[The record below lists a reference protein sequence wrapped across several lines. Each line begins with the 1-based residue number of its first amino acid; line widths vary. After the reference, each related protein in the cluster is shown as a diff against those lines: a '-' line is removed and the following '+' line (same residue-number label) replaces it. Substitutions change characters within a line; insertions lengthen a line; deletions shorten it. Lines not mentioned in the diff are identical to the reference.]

1 MQLAGVVQTLLSPID
16 GTVREMRYHMSQ
28 PYFSPKY
35 LTREE
40 YVKLPLEKRLIP
52 LSKTEDERAKGLQ
65 EKLLKI
71 DLHCHGVIEF
81 PYTHL
86 PTLPFSPPIPKG
98 APIFLD
104 KKIPDSLPKEVADF
118 LFALRQYPLETYVKY
133 YKIHW
138 EGLKE
143 AGVTGVQLM
152 VSAAVEDFL
161 KTLYLLG
168 FCFAEIQKN
177 PLGKIALRAEDIRA
191 AKREGKIAFMA
202 ASEANPFANVL
213 DRVTMLY
220 GLGLRQAGMT
230 FEQGNYSGSGASDA
244 RNAGLSNWGIQIV
257 DKMNELGMI
266 IDLSHT
272 GKSTTMDT
280 IKRSRDPVALSH
292 NGASGVYPKGRRC
305 RDDEVLKALAE
316 KGGVI
321 GITAVPN
328 ALSNE
333 KRQGIKNWFDHA
345 KYCVDLIGADHVV
358 VGLDNTWEDHVGFH
372 KMYFGTPDSELPS
385 YYMEGIESPTEAF
398 HNIIRIFVAEGYS
411 DQEIE
416 KIVGANALRF
426 IEKVVG

>member
-1 MQLAGVVQTLLSPID
+1 
-16 GTVREMRYHMSQ
+16 MSSQ
-28 PYFSPKY
+28 KYFSPKY
-35 LTREE
+35 LSREE
-40 YVKLPLEKRLIP
+40 YVRLPLEKRLIP
-52 LSKTEDERAKGLQ
+52 LSKTEDERAKELQ

-71 DLHCHGVIEF
+71 DLHCHGVLEF

-86 PTLPFSPPIPKG
+86 PTMPFSPPTMED
-98 APIFLD
+98 APILLD
-104 KKIPDSLPKEVADF
+104 GRIPDPLPKEVADF

-138 EGLKE
+138 EGLKQ
-143 AGVTGVQLM
+143 AGVTGIQLI

-161 KTLYLLG
+161 KTMYLLG
-168 FCFAEIQKN
+168 FCFADIQKN
-177 PLGKIALRAEDIRA
+177 PLGKIAFRADDIRA

-202 ASEANPFANVL
+202 TSEANPFANVL

-230 FEQGNYSGSGASDA
+230 FEQGNYSGSGNSDQ
-244 RNAGLSNWGIQIV
+244 RNTGLSHWGIQIV
-257 DKMNELGMI
+257 EKMNELGMI
-266 IDLSHT
+266 IDLSHS
-272 GKSTTMDT
+272 GRNTTMDT
-280 IKRSRDPVALSH
+280 IQRSRDPVTLSH
-292 NGASGVYPKGRRC
+292 NGAKGVFPKGRRC

-328 ALSNE
+328 ALSE
-333 KRQGIKNWFDHA
+333 AKRQGIKDWFDHA
-345 KYCVDLIGADHVV
+345 DYCVKLLGIDHVG

-372 KMYFGTPDSELPS
+372 KMYFRTPDTELPA

-411 DQEIE
+411 DIEIE
-416 KIVGANALRF
+416 KIAGANALRL
-426 IEKVVG
+426 IEKAVG

>member
-1 MQLAGVVQTLLSPID
+1 
-16 GTVREMRYHMSQ
+16 MSSQ
-28 PYFSPKY
+28 KYFSPKY
-35 LTREE
+35 LSREE
-40 YVKLPLEKRLIP
+40 YVRLPLEKRLIP
-52 LSKTEDERAKGLQ
+52 LSKTEDERAKELQ

-71 DLHCHGVIEF
+71 DLHCHGVLEF

-86 PTLPFSPPIPKG
+86 PTMPFSPPIMEG
-98 APIFLD
+98 APILLD
-104 KKIPDSLPKEVADF
+104 GRIPDPLPKEVADF

-138 EGLKE
+138 EGLKQ
-143 AGVTGVQLM
+143 AGVTGIQLI

-161 KTLYLLG
+161 KTMYLLG
-168 FCFAEIQKN
+168 FCFADIQKN
-177 PLGKIALRAEDIRA
+177 PLGKIAFRADDIRA

-230 FEQGNYSGSGASDA
+230 FEQGNYSGSGNSDQ
-244 RNAGLSNWGIQIV
+244 RNTGLSHWGIQIV
-257 DKMNELGMI
+257 EKMNELGMI
-266 IDLSHT
+266 IDLSHS
-272 GKSTTMDT
+272 GRNTTMDT
-280 IKRSRDPVALSH
+280 IQRSRDPVTLSH
-292 NGASGVYPKGRRC
+292 NGAKGVFPKGRRC

-328 ALSNE
+328 ALSE
-333 KRQGIKNWFDHA
+333 AKRQGIKDWFDHA
-345 KYCVDLIGADHVV
+345 NYCVKLLGIDHVG

-372 KMYFGTPDSELPS
+372 KMYFRTPDTELPA

-411 DQEIE
+411 DIEIE
-416 KIVGANALRF
+416 KIAGANALRL
-426 IEKVVG
+426 IEKAVG

>member
-1 MQLAGVVQTLLSPID
+1 
-16 GTVREMRYHMSQ
+16 MSSQ
-28 PYFSPKY
+28 KYFSPKY

-52 LSKTEDERAKGLQ
+52 LSKKEDERAKELQ

-86 PTLPFSPPIPKG
+86 PTMPFSPPAMEG

-104 KKIPDSLPKEVADF
+104 GRIPEPLSKELADF
-118 LFALRQYPLETYVKY
+118 LFALRQFPLETYVKY

-138 EGLKE
+138 EGLKQ
-143 AGVTGVQLM
+143 AGITGVQLI

-161 KTLYLLG
+161 KTMYLLG
-168 FCFAEIQKN
+168 FCFADIQKN
-177 PLGKIALRAEDIRA
+177 PMGKVAYCAEDIRA
-191 AKREGKIAFMA
+191 AKKEGKIAFMA

-230 FEQGNYSGSGASDA
+230 FEQGNYSGSGNSDQ

-266 IDLSHT
+266 IDLSHS
-272 GKSTTMDT
+272 GRNTTMDT
-280 IKRSRDPVALSH
+280 IQRSRDPVTLSH
-292 NGASGVYPKGRRC
+292 NGAKGVYQKGKRC
-305 RDDEVLKALAE
+305 RDDEVLKALSE
-316 KGGVI
+316 KGGLI

-328 ALSNE
+328 ALSE
-333 KRQGIKNWFDHA
+333 GKRQGIKDWFDHA
-345 KYCVDLIGADHVV
+345 DYCAKLIGIDHVC

-372 KMYFGTPDSELPS
+372 KMYFRTPDTELPA

-416 KIVGANALRF
+416 KIAGTNALRF

>member
-1 MQLAGVVQTLLSPID
+1 
-16 GTVREMRYHMSQ
+16 MSSQ
-28 PYFSPKY
+28 KYFSPKY
-35 LTREE
+35 LSREE

-52 LSKTEDERAKGLQ
+52 LSKKEDERAKELQ

-86 PTLPFSPPIPKG
+86 PTMPFSPPAMKE

-104 KKIPDSLPKEVADF
+104 GRIPEPLPKELADF
-118 LFALRQYPLETYVKY
+118 LFALRQFPLETYVKY

-138 EGLKE
+138 EGLKQ

-161 KTLYLLG
+161 KTMYLLG
-168 FCFAEIQKN
+168 FCFADVQKN
-177 PLGKIALRAEDIRA
+177 PMGKVAYRAEDIRA
-191 AKREGKIAFMA
+191 AKKEGKIAFMA

-230 FEQGNYSGSGASDA
+230 FEQGNYSGSGNSDQ
-244 RNAGLSNWGIQIV
+244 RNTGLSNWGIQIV
-257 DKMNELGMI
+257 GKMNELGMI
-266 IDLSHT
+266 IDLSHS
-272 GKSTTMDT
+272 GRNTTMDT
-280 IKRSRDPVALSH
+280 IQRSRDPVTLSH
-292 NGASGVYPKGRRC
+292 NGAKGVYSKGKRC
-305 RDDEVLKALAE
+305 RDDEVLKAMAE
-316 KGGVI
+316 KGGII

-328 ALSNE
+328 ALSE
-333 KRQGIKNWFDHA
+333 GKRQGIKDWFDHA
-345 KYCVDLIGADHVV
+345 DYCAKLIGIDHVC

-372 KMYFGTPDSELPS
+372 KMYFRTSDTELPA

-398 HNIIRIFVAEGYS
+398 HNIIRIFVSEGYS